1 MGEGKSMQREEEDK
15 TTMPDLEKETMEKGG
30 RGVDL
35 RSGKRN
41 DVEGETVSR
50 DGGTNKEE
58 MKWLSSKSQSL
69 EKKSL
74 ANAHN
79 PPQNPPTVRLS
90 VLLSLKTTEV
100 VEVSQFNYL

>member
-1 MGEGKSMQREEEDK
+1 M
-15 TTMPDLEKETMEKGG
+15 
-30 RGVDL
+30 DL

-74 ANAHN
+74 AGDGKASGYKKILVYMYWS
-79 PPQNPPTVRLS
+79 PRKIFRDS
-90 VLLSLKTTEV
+90 
-100 VEVSQFNYL
+100 

>member
-74 ANAHN
+74 AGDGKASGYKKILVYMYWS
-79 PPQNPPTVRLS
+79 PRKIFRDS
-90 VLLSLKTTEV
+90 
-100 VEVSQFNYL
+100 